1 MAVKKPKGE
10 DALWSKPK
18 VTPGKPVKKAA
29 AKPPMKVGMSGKGA
43 ARTTEVATPL
53 ERAMRKNYERAAN
66 GVQGKPGAQKRVAAK
81 KATMTR
87 RGK

>member
-1 MAVKKPKGE
+1 MATRKPKGE

-18 VTPGKPVKKAA
+18 VTPGNRKPTPS
-29 AKPPMKVGMSGKGA
+29 KPPMKVGMSGKGS

-53 ERAMRKNYERAAN
+53 ERAMRKNYERAMG
-66 GVQGKPGAQKRVAAK
+66 GVQGKPGAAKRTAAK
-81 KATMTR
+81 KATVQK